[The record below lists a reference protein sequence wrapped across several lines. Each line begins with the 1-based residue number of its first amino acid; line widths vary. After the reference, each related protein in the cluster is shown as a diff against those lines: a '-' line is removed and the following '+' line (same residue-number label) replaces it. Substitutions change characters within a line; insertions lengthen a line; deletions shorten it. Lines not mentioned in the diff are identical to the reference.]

1 MSAGESSIIARKVRG
16 PKTRVSGFPAIEPL
30 CNAFASILAT
40 SARKE
45 LRSGIDV
52 TVFGYEVVRHGD
64 YLRQLHAPS
73 AIYLLAFPDSNGAGL
88 IKAHPRLLGKVLD
101 LSLGGD
107 GDFAA
112 VELQRKLTEI
122 DLSIYSRFVD
132 IVGHAFD
139 DAILEMCGRNAIGAA
154 QRLRFEEQPG
164 MVRIAPDRAEIFVVK
179 LNFHI
184 GDDRRGAGMDFVVP
198 ISTIEPLKKDLSS
211 HISNSRQI
219 EKMWEDYM
227 QEQVEQIE
235 MPTDAIIELG
245 KFSVGE
251 LARLE
256 QGQILE
262 LPTGAIDTV
271 TLQVE
276 TIEGPTVLSRGRLGA
291 KGRNK
296 ALRLAEDLNQTFME
310 PLIQMRALA
319 SDADGSPKS

>member
-1 MSAGESSIIARKVRG
+1 MSAAETSIVARKVRG
-16 PKTRVSGFPAIEPL
+16 PKTRVSGFPSIEPL

-52 TVFGYEVVRHGD
+52 NVFGYEVVRHGD
-64 YLRQLHAPS
+64 YLRQLFAPS
-73 AIYLLAFPDSNGAGL
+73 AIYLLTFPKSNGAGL

-107 GDFAA
+107 GEFAA
-112 VELQRKLTEI
+112 AELQRKLTEI

-132 IVGHAFD
+132 IVGLAFD
-139 DAILEMCGRNAIGAA
+139 DAITEMCGRNAIGGA

-184 GDDRRGAGMDFVVP
+184 GDDKRGAGMDFVVP

-211 HISNSRQI
+211 HIGNNAQI
-219 EKMWEDYM
+219 ERMWAKYM
-227 QEQVEQIE
+227 REQIE
-235 MPTDAIIELG
+235 QIELPSQALIDLG
-245 KFSVGE
+245 QFSIGE
-251 LARLE
+251 LTRLE
-256 QGQILE
+256 QGQLIE
-262 LPTGAIDTV
+262 LPAGAIDQV
-271 TLQVE
+271 VLQVE
-276 TIEGPTVLSRGRLGA
+276 TIEGPTILSRGRLGA

-296 ALRLAEDLNQTFME
+296 ALRLVEDLNQNFME
-310 PLIQMRALA
+310 PLLELKANKNGIT
-319 SDADGSPKS
+319 S